1 MRSAASTRSSGST
14 ATCPRFPGANRRRL
28 AVVRAGL
35 GDLLATRAVLLA
47 DGATGTNYF
56 QMGLE
61 PGAPPELWNVDR
73 ADTVAELHRSF
84 VTAGADII
92 LTNTFGC
99 NRYRLALHGAD
110 HRVFELAKAAAAIAR
125 DVADSVDRPIVVAGS
140 VGPTGELLEP
150 LGTLRFDDAVA
161 AFREQ
166 VDGLSAGGADVIWIE
181 TMSAPDELRA
191 AAIAAAMASM
201 PYTATCSFDT
211 AGRTMMGLAPGELAA
226 VFDGLPASPLAY
238 GANCGVGAP
247 DILVSLLSITEGDPS
262 GTTICKG
269 NCGIPRFEGVEI
281 VYSGTPELMAR
292 CATLAIDAG
301 AGIVG
306 GCCGTTPEHVAAM
319 RTAIDA
325 HARDRRPDIATI
337 VSEVGPLA
345 NAAPGGPRERTGRP
359 RRERREAV

>member
-1 MRSAASTRSSGST
+1 M
-14 ATCPRFPGANRRRL
+14 
-28 AVVRAGL
+28 RAGL
-35 GDLLATRAVLLA
+35 GDLLATRATLLA

-56 QMGLE
+56 QIGLE
-61 PGAPPELWNVDR
+61 AGAPPELWNIDR
-73 ADTVAELHRSF
+73 ADTVAELHRQF
-84 VTAGADII
+84 VSAGADII

-99 NRYRLALHGAD
+99 NRYRLALHGAE

-125 DVADSVDRPIVVAGS
+125 EVADSADRPIVVAGS

-150 LGTLRFDDAVA
+150 LGRMRFDDAVA

-191 AAIAAAMASM
+191 AATAAALADM

-211 AGRTMMGLAPGELAA
+211 AGRTMMGLAPSELAA
-226 VFDGLPASPLAY
+226 VFDGLPSLPLAY

-247 DILVSLLSITEGDPS
+247 DILVSVLSITESDPS

-269 NCGIPRFEGVEI
+269 NCGVPRFEGVDI

-292 CATLAIDAG
+292 YATLAVDAG
-301 AGIVG
+301 ARIVG
-306 GCCGTTPEHVAAM
+306 GCCGTTPEHLAAM

-325 HARDRRPDIATI
+325 HSRGRRPEIATI
-337 VSEVGPLA
+337 VDEVGPLA
-345 NAAPGGPRERTGRP
+345 NAAPRERTGRS